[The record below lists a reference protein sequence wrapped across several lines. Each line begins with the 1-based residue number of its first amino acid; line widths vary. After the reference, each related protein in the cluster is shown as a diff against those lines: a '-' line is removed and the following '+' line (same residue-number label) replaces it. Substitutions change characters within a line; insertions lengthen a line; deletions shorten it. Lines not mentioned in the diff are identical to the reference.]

1 MDAGHVERPPASL
14 AALVRHVTVVGLSGL
29 ATGIVA
35 GGLGSRIFMRIAG
48 ATGRDAA
55 QGATTEA
62 GFTVGEITLDG
73 SVGLL
78 IFVGI
83 FMGILGALLYAVFR
97 PWLAWAGRFRGVV
110 FGVVLFAI
118 GSASS
123 DAMNPDNFD
132 FRILGNGLLDVLLIG
147 VLFLGFGIVIEELHR
162 VLDRRM
168 PGRDG
173 KIRIGFAILA
183 VVGSLMAV
191 PLAITIMF
199 GNSCDC
205 DPPII
210 AAWFAVLT
218 GVGTV
223 LWWASARRDRL
234 RLPAT
239 IVGYIGLIGATALG
253 LVRAISDAA
262 EIIG

>member
-1 MDAGHVERPPASL
+1 VGTVRVEQPPSNL
-14 AALVRHVTVVGLSGL
+14 AALVRHISIVGYSGL
-29 ATGIVA
+29 MAGVLV
-35 GGLGSRIFMRIAG
+35 GGLGSRVFMRIAG
-48 ATGRDAA
+48 ATGRDSA

-62 GFTVGEITLDG
+62 GFTVGEITVDG
-73 SVGLL
+73 SVQLL
-78 IFVGI
+78 FFVGI
-83 FMGILGALLYAVFR
+83 FTGILGALLYAVFR
-97 PWLAWAGRFRGVV
+97 PWLAWAGRLRGLV
-110 FGVVLFAI
+110 FGAVLFAI

-147 VLFLGFGIVIEELHR
+147 AIFLGFGVVIEEIHR
-162 VLDRRM
+162 LLDRKVPRESE
-168 PGRDG
+168 
-173 KIRIGFAILA
+173 RISVGWAMLA
-183 VVGSLMAV
+183 LVGTLAAV
-191 PLAITIMF
+191 PLTISIMF

-210 AAWFAVLT
+210 AAWFAVLA
-218 GVGTV
+218 GIGTV
-223 LWWASARRDRL
+223 LWWASARRPRL

-239 IVGYIGLIGATALG
+239 VIGYTGLIGATTFG